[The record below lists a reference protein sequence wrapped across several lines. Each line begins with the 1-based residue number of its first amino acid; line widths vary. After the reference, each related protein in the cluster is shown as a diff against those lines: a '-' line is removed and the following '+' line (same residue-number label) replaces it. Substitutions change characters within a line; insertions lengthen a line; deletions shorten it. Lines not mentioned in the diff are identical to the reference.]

1 MMSHMVV
8 DLVLLPSHRSINI
21 VSILMISQAIFD
33 S

>member
-8 DLVLLPSHRSINI
+8 DLVLLPSHRPINI
-21 VSILMISQAIFD
+21 VSIPMISQAVID